1 MLKAS
6 LIEVLLRGI
15 PESLILAWGIY
26 VLCSKK
32 IDINLYLFTSFLVVI
47 SMFFIRLLPIA
58 YGVHTSLGIIMI
70 IIITSFVNNIP
81 VIKAISSTLILMIL
95 LSICEWLNIFIS
107 ENLFMI
113 NLQKAFSI
121 PLQKNLYG
129 IPSLILLALIIYVI
143 QIYVN
148 KRNKLS

>member
-95 LSICEWLNIFIS
+95 LSICEWLNIVIL

-121 PLQKNLYG
+121 PLQKNLCG